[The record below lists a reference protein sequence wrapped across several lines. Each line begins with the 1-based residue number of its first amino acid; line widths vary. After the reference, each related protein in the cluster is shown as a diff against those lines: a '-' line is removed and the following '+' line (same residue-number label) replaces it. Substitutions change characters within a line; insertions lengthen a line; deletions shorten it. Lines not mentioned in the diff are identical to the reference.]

1 MNQLRRFFLIS
12 TPLLFLLTITV
23 FAQTAIQKVGMIL
36 SPPTFEITA
45 RRGEEVTN
53 VVRFENPNGFPLN
66 IITSVRNFTAQGE
79 EGAISLSE
87 EESPYSLASW
97 VEISPKGQI
106 VPARSTQQF
115 TFTIN
120 VPENAEAGGHFGSLI
135 FSTKPSE
142 GSAQTGAA
150 VSQEVASLILL
161 KIPGATSTS
170 WDIESFSSQKSVF
183 WSNPVSFIVRVKN
196 TGSVHVKPA
205 GRIELTDIF
214 GKKTTL
220 ELSSKNVFPGAIR
233 RLESSGSVP
242 LIGYYR
248 AKLFLEVAGKQK
260 TRELSFFAL
269 PGKVLLI
276 IFAVVLF
283 LFIVA
288 RRSKGRLNRAVK
300 VLFGRE

>member
-1 MNQLRRFFLIS
+1 MNQLRRFFLIAI
-12 TPLLFLLTITV
+12 PLV
-23 FAQTAIQKVGMIL
+23 FFAAIVVFSQTAEQRVGMIL

-45 RRGEEVTN
+45 RRGEKITN
-53 VVRFENPNGFPLN
+53 IVRFENPNDFPLN
-66 IITSVRNFTAQGE
+66 IVTSVRNFTAQGE
-79 EGAISLSE
+79 EGAISLTN
-87 EESPYSLASW
+87 EESPYSLTSW
-97 VEISPKGQI
+97 VEISPKGRA
-106 VPARSTQQF
+106 VRAKSTEQF
-115 TFTIN
+115 NFTIN

-135 FSTKPSE
+135 FSTKPPE
-142 GSAQTGAA
+142 GASQTGAA

-161 KIPGATSTS
+161 KVPGVTSTS
-170 WDIESFSSQKSVF
+170 WDIESFSPEKSVF

-196 TGSVHVKPA
+196 TGSVHVKPV

-214 GKKTTL
+214 GKKTVL
-220 ELSSKNVFPGAIR
+220 EVPNKNVFPGAIR
-233 RLESSGSVP
+233 RLESSGAVP

-276 IFAVVLF
+276 IFAIVLL

-288 RRSKGRLNRAVK
+288 RRSKGRLGRAVR